1 MNVLVGHTG
10 FVGNNL
16 YRYGSFELGV
26 NSGSVREAYGTKPDL
41 CVYAGLR
48 AEKYLANQQPEKDWQ
63 MIEQAKENIRMIKP
77 QKLVLI
83 STIDVFKSP
92 LAVYEDS
99 AIDMDALQPYGYN
112 RRVLENWVRENYPE
126 ALIVRLPGLFG
137 EGIKKNFIYDII
149 NVIPFMLSETKMGE
163 LSSQEAAIEEYYE
176 IQDNGF
182 WKCRNLNEGEKN
194 ALRNILSRVNFSA
207 LQFTDSRSEFQFYP
221 LKRLWSDIKIALE
234 NKIELLHTATEPI
247 SAGEI
252 YKFLYG
258 REFMNETAGVPAKYD
273 YRTRYSGLYKRD
285 GGYIMGK
292 EEVLLEIQNFVK
304 STKIC

>member
-83 STIDVFKSP
+83 STLDVFKSP

-99 AIDMDALQPYGYN
+99 AIDMDGLQPYGYN

>member
-48 AEKYLANQQPEKDWQ
+48 GGKYLANQQPEKDWQ

-99 AIDMDALQPYGYN
+99 AIDMDGLQPYGYN

>member
-26 NSGSVREAYGTKPDL
+26 NPGSVREAYGTKPDL

-48 AEKYLANQQPEKDWQ
+48 GEKYLANQQPEKDWQ

-99 AIDMDALQPYGYN
+99 AIDMDGLQPYGYN

>member
-99 AIDMDALQPYGYN
+99 AIDMDGLQPYGYN

-137 EGIKKNFIYDII
+137 GGIKKNFIYDII

-273 YRTRYSGLYKRD
+273 YRTRYSGLYRRD

-292 EEVLLEIQNFVK
+292 EEVLLEIQNFIK

>member
-26 NSGSVREAYGTKPDL
+26 NSGSVREAYGTRPDL

-92 LAVYEDS
+92 LAVDEDS
-99 AIDMDALQPYGYN
+99 AIDMDGLQPYGYN
-112 RRVLENWVRENYPE
+112 RRVLENWVRGNYPE

-163 LSSQEAAIEEYYE
+163 LCGQEAAIEEYYE

-182 WKCRNLNEGEKN
+182 WKCRNLNEKEKN
-194 ALRNILSRVNFSA
+194 ALRNILGRVNFSA
-207 LQFTDSRSEFQFYP
+207 LQFTDSRSEFQLYP
-221 LKRLWSDIKIALE
+221 LKRLWSDINIALE

-258 REFMNETAGVPAKYD
+258 REFMNETTGVPAKYD
-273 YRTRYSGLYKRD
+273 YRTRYSRVFGRD

-292 EEVLLEIQNFVK
+292 EEVLLEIQNFIK

>member
-63 MIEQAKENIRMIKP
+63 MIEQEKENIRMIKP

-99 AIDMDALQPYGYN
+99 AIDMDGLQPYGYN

-207 LQFTDSRSEFQFYP
+207 LRFTDSRSEFQLYP

>member
-99 AIDMDALQPYGYN
+99 AIDMDGLQPYGYN

-194 ALRNILSRVNFSA
+194 ALRNNLSRVNFSA

>member
-99 AIDMDALQPYGYN
+99 AVDMDGLQPYGYN

-207 LQFTDSRSEFQFYP
+207 LRFTDSRSEFQLYP

>member
-26 NSGSVREAYGTKPDL
+26 NSGSIREAYGTRPDL

-63 MIEQAKENIRMIKP
+63 MIGQAKENIRMIEP

-92 LAVYEDS
+92 LAVDEDS
-99 AIDMDALQPYGYN
+99 AIDMDGLQPYGYN
-112 RRVLENWVRENYPE
+112 RRVLENWVRENYPK

-163 LSSQEAAIEEYYE
+163 LCGREAAIEEYYE

-182 WKCRNLNEGEKN
+182 WKCRNLNEEEKN
-194 ALRNILSRVNFSA
+194 ALRNILGRVNFSA

-221 LKRLWSDIKIALE
+221 LKRIWSDINIALE
-234 NKIELLHTATEPI
+234 NKIELLHTATEPV

-258 REFMNETAGVPAKYD
+258 REFMNETAAVPAKYD
-273 YRTRYSGLYKRD
+273 YRTRYSRFFGRE

-292 EEVLLEIQNFVK
+292 EEVLLEIQNFIK

>member
-48 AEKYLANQQPEKDWQ
+48 GEKYLANQQPEKDWQ

-99 AIDMDALQPYGYN
+99 AIDMDGLQPYGYN

-273 YRTRYSGLYKRD
+273 YRTRYSGLYRRD

-292 EEVLLEIQNFVK
+292 EEVLLEIQNFIK

>member
-92 LAVYEDS
+92 VTYRILF
-99 AIDMDALQPYGYN
+99 
-112 RRVLENWVRENYPE
+112 VLPINFFLVFT
-126 ALIVRLPGLFG
+126 AFFG
-137 EGIKKNFIYDII
+137 E
-149 NVIPFMLSETKMGE
+149 
-163 LSSQEAAIEEYYE
+163 EY
-176 IQDNGF
+176 G
-182 WKCRNLNEGEKN
+182 WKIG
-194 ALRNILSRVNFSA
+194 
-207 LQFTDSRSEFQFYP
+207 
-221 LKRLWSDIKIALE
+221 
-234 NKIELLHTATEPI
+234 
-247 SAGEI
+247 
-252 YKFLYG
+252 
-258 REFMNETAGVPAKYD
+258 
-273 YRTRYSGLYKRD
+273 
-285 GGYIMGK
+285 
-292 EEVLLEIQNFVK
+292 
-304 STKIC
+304 

>member
-1 MNVLVGHTG
+1 
-10 FVGNNL
+10 
-16 YRYGSFELGV
+16 
-26 NSGSVREAYGTKPDL
+26 
-41 CVYAGLR
+41 
-48 AEKYLANQQPEKDWQ
+48 

-99 AIDMDALQPYGYN
+99 AIDMDGLQPYGYN

-207 LQFTDSRSEFQFYP
+207 LRFTDSRSEFQLYP

>member
-1 MNVLVGHTG
+1 M
-10 FVGNNL
+10 
-16 YRYGSFELGV
+16 GV

-99 AIDMDALQPYGYN
+99 AIDMDGLQPYGYN